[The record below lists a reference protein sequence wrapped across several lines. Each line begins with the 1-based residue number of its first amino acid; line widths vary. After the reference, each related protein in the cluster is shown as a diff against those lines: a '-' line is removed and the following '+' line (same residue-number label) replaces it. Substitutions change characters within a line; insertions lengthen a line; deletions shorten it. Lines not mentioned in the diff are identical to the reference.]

1 MSRTYCL
8 IAMTALSIIAIGAN
22 TTRADEPTLPA
33 NAPVVSVP
41 AKMLPPATETPSPE
55 THVSWRDKLFHR
67 PLLIHAKAHCPG
79 CSFGDDP
86 DMGCGTCHS
95 EWVFLFGSCRAF
107 YSEPYYYS
115 PFGR

>member
-1 MSRTYCL
+1 MSKAFCL
-8 IAMTALSIIAIGAN
+8 MVAGALLIFGAGAN
-22 TTRADEPTLPA
+22 TTLADEPTPPA
-33 NAPVVSVP
+33 NAPVVGAP
-41 AKMLPPATETPSPE
+41 AKGLPAATETPPPVG
-55 THVSWRDKLFHR
+55 HVSWRDKLFHR
-67 PLLIHAKAHCPG
+67 PLLFHAKAPCPG

-107 YSEPYYYS
+107 YNEPYYYS